1 MHSERWTLTQLN
13 QFTTPPCW
21 NPDQLIQTPAG
32 IDSTINLSHAHVI
45 IPFSSSRGCD
55 SITQLQHLLSTHK
68 VPSSSIG
75 FHWVD
80 HKIHGRRHK
89 GFFLVRPNDD
99 VRSGELLD
107 AMVYA
112 TSREYGAFSVVPRSC
127 VAADGPNAPGNSS
140 TTIKLHNVP
149 ESATIFRLKGAAKPG
164 GHFNCVRIH
173 VDVAANTGE
182 RTAALEF
189 MQTPFTAA
197 ECSKKQQANQRR
209 PPRRKAGPAVQLVAS
224 DIPDAGPTKLDGRKD
239 GGGGSSGGGSS
250 GGGSSGSSGGGGWGK
265 SGWKNK
271 GTDGGNPS
279 GRDRN
284 VSRSRI
290 FRKWLEETFGKER
303 LLQGC
308 GIMDVAGG
316 KGELAW
322 ELQGYGEMPSTI
334 VDPRPL
340 DIVRMM
346 KALTANKITRLRK
359 DMNASAG
366 RRVLDPQRLP
376 CAVEISLPL
385 PKHVRCWFDYPMGS
399 SKNTSLM
406 DKNIQMY
413 HNDDLKSDVA
423 EETKLMELAKKCSA
437 CVGMHADQATEA
449 IVDFGLATGKPF
461 AVVPCCVFPQMFPD
475 RRTKKKNKP
484 VRSYKEFCEYLEDK
498 GAKLAKL
505 DFPGRNVVVYG
516 NV

>member
-1 MHSERWTLTQLN
+1 MHSERWTLTQLY

-55 SITQLQHLLSTHK
+55 SIIQLQHLLSTHK

-80 HKIHGRRHK
+80 HNIHGRRHK

-99 VRSGELLD
+99 VDSGELLD

-112 TSREYGAFSVVPRSC
+112 TSRTHGAFSVVPRSC
-127 VAADGPNAPGNSS
+127 VAAGGPNAPGNSS
-140 TTIKLHNVP
+140 TTIKLHHVP

-209 PPRRKAGPAVQLVAS
+209 PPRMKAGPAVQLVAS
-224 DIPDAGPTKLDGRKD
+224 DIPGAAGQKD
-239 GGGGSSGGGSS
+239 GGGGSCGGD
-250 GGGSSGSSGGGGWGK
+250 GGGGWGK

-359 DMNASAG
+359 DGNASAG

-385 PKHVRCWFDYPMGS
+385 PKHVRCWFDYPLDSTKMV
-399 SKNTSLM
+399 
-406 DKNIQMY
+406 DKNITTY
-413 HNDDLKSDVA
+413 HQD
-423 EETKLMELAKKCSA
+423 ELASNGIEEKKLLTLAKECA
-437 CVGMHADQATEA
+437 AVVGMHADQATEA
-449 IVDFGLATGKPF
+449 IVDFGLASGKPF

-475 RRTKKKNKP
+475 RRTRKNKNKP
-484 VRSYKEFCEYLEDK
+484 VRSYKEFCEYLEEK
-498 GAKLAKL
+498 GAQLAKL